1 MAGTQPRQ
9 QRVTHCLFDMDGL
22 LLDTE
27 TFYTIV
33 QQNILAKHGKQFTW
47 ALKAKMMG
55 KKALEAAQ
63 VRGLCSLW
71 RRYSFPLRCR
81 QAGPAA
87 RRALP
92 GLPAPPPPP
101 PPRPHTPM
109 PTPCPPHAARA
120 QVLIDDLQLEG
131 QLTPEDFV
139 AQREEELDRMFPTA
153 QLMPGAE
160 RLLRHLK
167 DSGVP
172 IAVATSSHA
181 RHFAAKTQNHT
192 QLFGLFDHIVTGDQ
206 ARAGS
211 AAVPEAAS

>member
-1 MAGTQPRQ
+1 
-9 QRVTHCLFDMDGL
+9 
-22 LLDTE
+22 
-27 TFYTIV
+27 
-33 QQNILAKHGKQFTW
+33 
-47 ALKAKMMG
+47 
-55 KKALEAAQ
+55 
-63 VRGLCSLW
+63 
-71 RRYSFPLRCR
+71 
-81 QAGPAA
+81 
-87 RRALP
+87 
-92 GLPAPPPPP
+92 
-101 PPRPHTPM
+101 M
-109 PTPCPPHAARA
+109 PTPCLRHAARA

-192 QLFGLFDHIVTGDQ
+192 QPLLAPT
-206 ARAGS
+206 
-211 AAVPEAAS
+211 PL